1 MWPWIKRWRDWLMN
15 DLLPLYRLGAQPQAL
30 HYSYEKAGLVVND
43 QPIPWN
49 AEAVLV
55 EATLRLPTA
64 ARRKNDFLLR
74 VPFHEPFVAEHLR
87 RLESEDRY
95 SIQFRIPP
103 PGAPASAELLFRE
116 HVLGQLALPFLSRD
130 EFLAGLRLQMPTL
143 FVRLGQES
151 IACQTFIS
159 NQCRGLIASGLLTSP
174 TSLAPLLDMDLQVEF
189 RCERTGPI
197 CQIPISLCSSQ
208 MAGRQALVT
217 VAPNRY
223 PRRQGTWVA
232 TWLLGEKPLAT
243 QRIRGISLAR
253 FRRSLRISDTR
264 FVVQQGSGSVRLT
277 RQAPSLDKGGRIG
290 PCFLVSSGEPGMAG
304 LCRVQVK
311 AQTPDAEAAGR
322 GQSPLLLEQEVLI
335 TDGPTMVAPGT
346 LYAGDLAQVTGF
358 ELTLKGRPL
367 GMLSLQPAPTATF
380 TSEGGFK
387 PPQEFLWSAS
397 AEEEMNERLNRLL
410 EGR

>member
-30 HYSYEKAGLVVND
+30 HYSYEKAGLVVNG

-49 AEAVLV
+49 AEAVLI
-55 EATLRLPTA
+55 EASFARLPPA

-74 VPFHEPFVAEHLR
+74 VPFHEPFPAEQLNR
-87 RLESEDRY
+87 RGTEDGY
-95 SIQFRIPP
+95 SLHFRIPP
-103 PGAPASAELLFRE
+103 PGCAAAAELLFRD
-116 HVLGQLALPFLSRD
+116 HVLGQVPLPFLSRE
-130 EFLAGLRLQMPTL
+130 EFLQSVRLQMPTL
-143 FVRLGQES
+143 FVRLGDES

-159 NQCRGLIASGLLTSP
+159 NQCRGLVASGLLTCP
-174 TSLAPLLDMDLQVEF
+174 TSLVPLMDMELFVEF
-189 RCERTGPI
+189 RCERSGPI
-197 CQIPISLCSSQ
+197 CQVPIALSSSQ
-208 MAGRQALVT
+208 LVGRQALVT
-217 VAPNRY
+217 VVPRRY

-232 TWLLGEKPLAT
+232 TWLLGDKPLAT
-243 QRIRGISLAR
+243 QRVRGISLAK

-264 FVVQQGSGSVRLT
+264 FVVQQGGPVRLT

-304 LCRVQVK
+304 LCRLHVK
-311 AQTPDAEAAGR
+311 ALVPETITA
-322 GQSPLLLEQEVLI
+322 PLLLEQEVLI

-346 LYAGDLAQVTGF
+346 LDAGDLGQVTGF
-358 ELTLKGRPL
+358 ELSMKGRTL
-367 GMLSLQPAPTATF
+367 GTLSLQPAPSAAF

-387 PPQEFLWSAS
+387 AAHEFLWSAS
-397 AEEEMNERLNRLL
+397 AEEEMTERLNRLL

>member
-15 DLLPLYRLGAQPQAL
+15 DLLPLYRLGTQPQAL
-30 HYSYEKAGLVVND
+30 HYSYEKAGLVIND

-49 AEAVLV
+49 AEAVLI
-55 EATLRLPTA
+55 EATLRLPPSV
-64 ARRKNDFLLR
+64 RRKNDFLLR
-74 VPFHEPFVAEHLR
+74 VPFHEPFPAEHLR
-87 RLESEDRY
+87 RLENEDRY
-95 SIQFRIPP
+95 SVQFRVPP

-116 HVLGQLALPFLSRD
+116 HVLGQVTLPFLARD
-130 EFLAGLRLQMPTL
+130 EFLVGLRLQMPTL
-143 FVRLGQES
+143 FVRLGNES

-159 NQCRGLIASGLLTSP
+159 NQCRGLLASGLLTSP
-174 TSLAPLLDMDLQVEF
+174 TSLAPLLDMDLEVEF
-189 RCERTGPI
+189 RCERTGLI
-197 CQIPISLCSSQ
+197 CRIPISLCSSQ
-208 MAGRQALVT
+208 MAGRQALLT

-232 TWLLGEKPLAT
+232 TWMLGETPLAT

-264 FVVQQGSGSVRLT
+264 FVVQPMGGSVRLT

-304 LCRVQVK
+304 LCRLQVK
-311 AQTPDAEAAGR
+311 AQVPDIGPD
-322 GQSPLLLEQEVLI
+322 GQRPLLLEQEVLV

-346 LYAGDLAQVTGF
+346 LDVADLVAVTGF
-358 ELTLKGRPL
+358 ELTLKGRTL
-367 GMLSLQPAPTATF
+367 GLLSLQPAPTATF

-397 AEEEMNERLNRLL
+397 AEEEMTERLNRLM